1 MTNDNHYQILEVNQT
16 ATQQEIKQAYRR
28 LVKQFHPD
36 TQKESSDR
44 EKIIS
49 LNAAYE
55 ILGDPQRRHTYD
67 RQLSGKN
74 VISRRQQRTA
84 QAQQQYKRDRDREQ
98 ATELHLQQWSKEIY
112 APLNRLISLILN
124 PLDTQIELLSADPFD
139 DRLMEEF
146 RDYLDDCRS
155 YLNKAKQVFAS
166 QPNPSKF
173 AKVAASLY
181 YCLDRIGD
189 GLDELDL
196 FTLNYDDRSLHTGKE
211 LFTIARQLR
220 QEARQANPL
229 F

>member
-1 MTNDNHYQILEVNQT
+1 MTSDNHYQILEISQT

-36 TQKESSDR
+36 IRRETSDR

-55 ILGDPQRRHTYD
+55 ILGDPQRRHRYD
-67 RQLSGKN
+67 RQLSGGN
-74 VISRRQQRTA
+74 NTSRRQQRAA

-98 ATELHLQQWSKEIY
+98 ASELQLQQWLKKIY

-124 PLDTQIELLSADPFD
+124 PLDAQIELLSADPFD
-139 DRLMEEF
+139 DILMEEF
-146 RDYLDDCRS
+146 RDYLDECRN
-155 YLNKAKQVFAS
+155 YLTKARQVFAS

-189 GLDELDL
+189 GLDELEL
-196 FTLNYDDRSLHTGKE
+196 FTLNYDDRYLHNGKE
-211 LFTIARQLR
+211 LFAIARQLR
-220 QEARQANPL
+220 QEARQANPY
-229 F
+229 